1 MVDLQAAKASVR
13 RLYDEFDR
21 APDAELARV
30 MKRAVSADYAW
41 RGVYPFNEMAG
52 APAVVD
58 RFWLPLRNSL
68 GPIQRREDI
77 FMAGRSHTDG
87 HTWVMSMGHLLG
99 LFDRS
104 WLGIR
109 PTRRMAF
116 LRYAEFHR
124 VADGRIAE
132 TAFFCD
138 IIGVMKQAGLA
149 PLPPQAGGEIIV
161 PGPRTQDGL
170 LFGVQDEAGTRKSS
184 ELANS
189 LKDKLTSSYGAQP
202 SAELLATLW
211 HEDMLWYGP
220 SGIGSTY
227 TIGRYR
233 EQHQIPFRD
242 GLRDLVFH
250 GHICNFAEG
259 NYVAWFGW
267 PNLSG
272 TPAGGFLG
280 LPGSDTRADMRV
292 VDVYRREGDRL
303 AENWVFIDLP
313 YWLKQQGVDVLAR
326 TAELSRLPAC

>member
-1 MVDLQAAKASVR
+1 MVNLQAAKAAVR

-21 APDAELARV
+21 APDAELAHV
-30 MKRAVSADYAW
+30 MEQAVSADYAW
-41 RGVYPFNEMAG
+41 RGMYPFNEIAG
-52 APAVVD
+52 GPAVVD

-99 LFDRS
+99 LFDRP

-109 PTRRMAF
+109 PTGRVVF

-138 IIGVMKQAGLA
+138 IIGLMKQAGLA
-149 PLPPQAGGEIIV
+149 PLPLQTGEEIIV

-170 LFGVQDEAGTRKSS
+170 LFDVQDEVETRKSA

-189 LKDKLTSSYGAQP
+189 LKDKLTTSYDTQP

-211 HEDMLWYGP
+211 HEEMLWYGP

-227 TIGRYR
+227 TIARYR

-242 GLRDLVFH
+242 GLRDLVFN
-250 GHICNFAEG
+250 GHVCNFAEG
-259 NYVAWFGW
+259 NYAAWFGW

-272 TPAGGFLG
+272 RPAGGFLG
-280 LPGSDTRADMRV
+280 LPGSDTRADLRV

-303 AENWVFIDLP
+303 AENWVLIDLL

-326 TAELSRLPAC
+326 TAELSRLPAS